1 MCFETGNRKV
11 QSMPYWICLLINRN
25 DKYRSMGSLIFPKE
39 YKLNSIGGRLK
50 NDYYTF
56 RQSVLVINA
65 NYLPL
70 FLMLGFSKPEDK
82 DFIIDT
88 LIASKEFMYDVRDRY
103 IDYLVNQVK
112 EGKVKPESILKKITI
127 RKIEAMPDDEKN
139 NTIRREI
146 QRSIK
151 CSYRDTFSRFLEK
164 YNPSP
169 SGYNALALKVCRDAL
184 SLSSNGFVIDVEE
197 YIRIY
202 EEFIRLDESIIRRQQ
217 QAAADAIN
225 EFFNGKAKV
234 TREDFDKYF
243 IIENGVVKPNPDSI
257 NTKDYM
263 RLGYRG
269 KAKK

>member
-1 MCFETGNRKV
+1 
-11 QSMPYWICLLINRN
+11 
-25 DKYRSMGSLIFPKE
+25 MGLGIFPKE
-39 YKLNSIGGRLK
+39 YKLSEIGGRLK
-50 NDYYTF
+50 NDYYAF

-88 LIASKEFMYDVRDRY
+88 LIGCKDFMYDVRDRY
-103 IDYLVNQVK
+103 IEYAIKLVEDGK
-112 EGKVKPESILKKITI
+112 LKIESFLPKLTIKRIEGMSDDERGNTI
-127 RKIEAMPDDEKN
+127 RK
-139 NTIRREI
+139 EI
-146 QRSIK
+146 KRCIK
-151 CSYRDTFSRFLEK
+151 CSYRDTFTKFLET

-169 SGYNALALKVCRDAL
+169 VGYNAQALRVCRESL
-184 SLSSNGFVIDVEE
+184 SLSSNGFVIDVDE

-202 EEFIRLDESIIRRQQ
+202 EEFIKLDESIIRRQH

-225 EFFNGKAKV
+225 IFFNGKAKV

-243 IIENGVVKPNPDSI
+243 IIEHGVFIPKPDSI

>member
-1 MCFETGNRKV
+1 M
-11 QSMPYWICLLINRN
+11 
-25 DKYRSMGSLIFPKE
+25 
-39 YKLNSIGGRLK
+39 
-50 NDYYTF
+50 
-56 RQSVLVINA
+56 
-65 NYLPL
+65 
-70 FLMLGFSKPEDK
+70 
-82 DFIIDT
+82 
-88 LIASKEFMYDVRDRY
+88 
-103 IDYLVNQVK
+103 
-112 EGKVKPESILKKITI
+112 
-127 RKIEAMPDDEKN
+127 
-139 NTIRREI
+139 
-146 QRSIK
+146 
-151 CSYRDTFSRFLEK
+151 
-164 YNPSP
+164 
-169 SGYNALALKVCRDAL
+169 ALKVCRDAL